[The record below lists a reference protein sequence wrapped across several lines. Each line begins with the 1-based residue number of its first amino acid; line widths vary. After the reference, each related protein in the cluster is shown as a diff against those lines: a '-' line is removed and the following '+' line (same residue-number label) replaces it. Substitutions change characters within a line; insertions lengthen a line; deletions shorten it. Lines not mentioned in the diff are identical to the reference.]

1 MSTLKV
7 NNITDLG
14 NDAVVTSGILDTLA
28 VPAGGILQV
37 VSTTK
42 TDAFSTSSTSYVDV
56 TGLTVSVTPASA
68 TSKVLVSGHIQ
79 LNQISGGTIG
89 IFQIVRDS
97 NAIGIGDTASTRI
110 RATGSYRP
118 GDLNSSSGS
127 TQLAFQFLDSP
138 STTSATAYKIQL
150 RTNTGTIAVNTTD
163 NNSDNAED
171 ARAVSTI
178 TVMEVA
184 G

>member
-42 TDAFSTSSTSYVDV
+42 TDVFSQSLSAGALSDLIPDLTVTITPSSTSSKI
-56 TGLTVSVTPASA
+56 LIVSNIDSQDGVRSIVLLRDTTEISFGDASGSIRQSH
-68 TSKVLVSGHIQ
+68 TQ
-79 LNQISGGTIG
+79 GGT
-89 IFQIVRDS
+89 
-97 NAIGIGDTASTRI
+97 
-110 RATGSYRP
+110 P
-118 GDLNSSSGS
+118 H
-127 TQLAFQFLDSP
+127 FLDSP
-138 STTSATAYKIQL
+138 ATTSAITYGVKLCSSASTTVYL
-150 RTNTGTIAVNTTD
+150 NRRATESNNTSFART
-163 NNSDNAED
+163 
-171 ARAVSTI
+171 VSTL